1 MAFQY
6 QSFSAKTGVVS
17 GELGIANNNL
27 INYSNKMHVPI
38 NDISSEYSTV
48 SQVLYDYEIVKGLIQ
63 VAKEKKMSLKRLI
76 IVVFWH
82 SWGIGSKIK

>member
-6 QSFSAKTGVVS
+6 RSFRAKTGVVL

-38 NDISSEYSTV
+38 NEISREYSII
-48 SQVLYDYEIVKGLIQ
+48 SQVLYDCEIIKGLIQ
-63 VAKEKKMSLKRLI
+63 VAKEKK
-76 IVVFWH
+76 
-82 SWGIGSKIK
+82 